1 MEAKEGYV
9 EVDDDWVR
17 QKAGLQAAI
26 ERVLKK
32 LEGILEPETESS
44 SSSDDDGS
52 DDYTSD
58 EEEDYDDNDI
68 SDCSSDE
75 EDDGDDSDYSSSDE
89 EEDDNDDGSDCS
101 SDDEEEDDDDEDD
114 SSYFSSD
121 EEDDDEDSYSSSDE
135 EEDCFAILG
144 DCAMLG
150 FNLITFVPRARAMQ
164 LIEDT
169 RITVHAQ
176 CGPTVS
182 CADILALATRRAVVR
197 AGG

>member
-75 EDDGDDSDYSSSDE
+75 EDDGDDSDYSS
-89 EEDDNDDGSDCS
+89 
-101 SDDEEEDDDDEDD
+101 
-114 SSYFSSD
+114 D

-135 EEDCFAILG
+135 EEDCLAILG

-150 FNLITFVPRARAMQ
+150 FNLITFVPRAV
-164 LIEDT
+164 LT
-169 RITVHAQ
+169 RFNFRFVLAACITAFSS
-176 CGPTVS
+176 S
-182 CADILALATRRAVVR
+182 CMDN
-197 AGG
+197 